1 MSGIRCAECGAM
13 NDDGD
18 DFCGQCGSY
27 LAWDRGGATDA
38 ATQPVDEADAALR
51 EPEAEPEP
59 EPALAFDP
67 EPVGDPKPE
76 PEPQAE
82 TAPEPAPEPAL
93 EPEPAPDP
101 EREPEPEPRPD
112 PRLEAMLATPH
123 LATPSAAAV
132 AAPTPAEPVATPP
145 APAAPAPAAPAPAA
159 PAAAVP
165 GPVAPT
171 APAARKPAAV
181 PQRAPKRAPRPVG
194 ETVKPGDIVCWRCGT
209 GNAPGRHFCRHC
221 AAPLGATANRTQP
234 RSQQAAAG
242 TRPKTNRRRIRPAW
256 IVVPAI
262 IVVLGAVAWF
272 ARGPI
277 AGFVAAIGDRV
288 VDSSAQNPVA
298 IVASSAADGRGA
310 ELAHDGFADRSWA
323 PAPTGPANGEY
334 LEASFAQPFRLVAV
348 QVSPGAS
355 ADQAVFLAEGRPA
368 VLGVTAIDSAG
379 VPHEVDLTLADEPGP
394 QRFELGIDDV
404 TAVRLTLEGAH
415 GATDATHVAVA
426 EVEFLGR

>member
-38 ATQPVDEADAALR
+38 ASQPIDEAAAALR

-59 EPALAFDP
+59 DPDATPEPASDP
-67 EPVGDPKPE
+67 EPPAVPE

-82 TAPEPAPEPAL
+82 TAPEP
-93 EPEPAPDP
+93 EPAPDP
-101 EREPEPEPRPD
+101 ELAPEPEPEPEPRPD

-123 LATPSAAAV
+123 LAKPAAVV
-132 AAPTPAEPVATPP
+132 AAPSPEDPVATPP
-145 APAAPAPAAPAPAA
+145 APAAPAP
-159 PAAAVP
+159 AVP

-181 PQRAPKRAPRPVG
+181 PQHAPKRAPRPVG

-242 TRPKTNRRRIRPAW
+242 TRPKTKRRRIRPAW

-298 IVASSAADGRGA
+298 LVASSAADGRGA

-323 PAPTGPANGEY
+323 PAPTGPADGEY